1 MRRLIDPTTRAP
13 AASVRK
19 MSCEADLVVAL
30 AGTTPQLAF
39 R

>member
-1 MRRLIDPTTRAP
+1 MRRLIDPTTGASES
-13 AASVRK
+13 SVRN
-19 MSCEADLVVAL
+19 MSCEANLAVAL